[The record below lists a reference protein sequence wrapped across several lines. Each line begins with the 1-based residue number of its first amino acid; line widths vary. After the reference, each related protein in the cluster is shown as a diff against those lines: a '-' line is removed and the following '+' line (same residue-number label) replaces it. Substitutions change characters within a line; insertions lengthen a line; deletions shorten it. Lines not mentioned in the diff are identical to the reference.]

1 MSPSPLIP
9 SPYEV
14 LEVAPRASDE
24 ELRKAYR
31 RMLRAT
37 HPDTGG
43 DARRFQAVQHAWRLI
58 GTPEA
63 RQAYDRGQPRRG
75 DEPHATWAPTPPR
88 RTSDSRPTA
97 RSYGHPGGLSR
108 EHYLELMREWVGRG
122 AALPDPYDP
131 ALVRSAP
138 RDIRHLLANAVAE
151 EATAAQIS
159 HLGIGFTAWHDVATD
174 AASSAWKAK
183 LDHVVLGPSGLF
195 AVQSE
200 DWGSAVQV
208 KRNEVIGEAIA
219 PGERPM
225 HALSL
230 RAKSVAR
237 AAKVRFT
244 SLIIVVPDDAI
255 DDDITA
261 GRMRGVACAVV
272 RRSRLP
278 GVLRNGLDGAP
289 TIGGQE
295 LFEVRTRLQQT
306 IRYA

>member
-1 MSPSPLIP
+1 MSPSPLVP

-14 LEVAPRASDE
+14 LGVAPGASDD
-24 ELRKAYR
+24 ELRRAYR

-43 DARRFQAVQHAWRLI
+43 DSRRFQAVQIAWEQV
-58 GTPEA
+58 GTQEA
-63 RQAYDRGQPRRG
+63 RRAYDRGQPRRG
-75 DEPHATWAPTPPR
+75 DEPHPTWAPAPR
-88 RTSDSRPTA
+88 RTNDSRPSA

-122 AALPDPYDP
+122 ASLPDPYDP

-138 RDIRHLLANAVAE
+138 RDIRHLLANAVSE
-151 EATAAQIS
+151 EATATQVS
-159 HLGIGFTAWHDVATD
+159 YLGIAFTAWHDVATNVD
-174 AASSAWKAK
+174 DSPWRAK

-200 DWGSAVQV
+200 DWGAEVRV
-208 KRNEVIGEAIA
+208 KRNEIVGEAIA
-219 PGERPM
+219 PGDRPM

-237 AAKVRFT
+237 AAKVKFT
-244 SLIIVVPDDAI
+244 SLIVVVPDDAI
-255 DDDITA
+255 DEDITE

-289 TIGGQE
+289 SIGGQE

-306 IRYA
+306 IRFA